1 VASAANSVCGCYN
14 SAVRILLILACA
26 LGIAVN
32 CFLYR
37 PVLGY
42 IIHGNND
49 FVCYYAAAQLSGTPA
64 LYDEP
69 AMRRAEIALG
79 DHNHAVVFTRL
90 PFYAAWISPLRFFN
104 FDLAYLLWQALSLS
118 GVLLFIWF
126 WPSPDR
132 WITALVCC
140 WSLPLLEA
148 FISGQDVTLLLAAL
162 AVSMWL
168 RSRGRHFAAGCAFA
182 VCSVKY
188 HLFLTFPLLLLV
200 RRMGRFTAGL
210 AAGGAVLAVWSFGV
224 AGWSWPRP
232 YIAILTRP
240 DTTPDWTGMPNIRG
254 MVVGLAHDR
263 LWELLGAAL
272 VLIAAWI
279 VIRGKQD
286 SLAIAATLASGLLL
300 GHHAFLRDAVLLLPV
315 CLLMW
320 QSSCGAPC
328 RAIALLMFSPLPY
341 LLFLLP
347 DPPLRPAVLIPLPL
361 LAMAAATLYSQPSVL
376 WGSHSWLTPAFSRRP
391 RKR

>member
-1 VASAANSVCGCYN
+1 M
-14 SAVRILLILACA
+14 RIPLILACA

-42 IIHGNND
+42 ILHGNND
-49 FVCYYAAAQLSGTPA
+49 FVCYYAAAQLSGTPG
-64 LYDEP
+64 LYNEA
-69 AMRRAEIALG
+69 AMRRAELALG
-79 DHNHAVVFTRL
+79 DHQHAVVFTRL
-90 PFYAAWISPLRFFN
+90 PFYAAWISPLRFFD

-126 WPSPDR
+126 WPSGDR
-132 WITALVCC
+132 WLNALVCC

-168 RSRGRHFAAGCAFA
+168 RSRGRDFAAGCALA

-188 HLFLTFPLLLLV
+188 HLFLTLPLLLLA
-200 RRMGRFTAGL
+200 RRLGRFTAGL
-210 AAGGAVLAVWSFGV
+210 AAAGAVLAAWSFAV

-240 DTTPDWTGMPNIRG
+240 DTTPDWNGMPNLRG
-254 MVVGLAHDR
+254 LFVGLAHDR

-279 VIRGKQD
+279 VIRGKQE

-328 RAIALLMFSPLPY
+328 RAVALLMFSPLPF

-347 DPPLRPAVLIPLPL
+347 NPPLPPAVFIPFPL
-361 LAMAAATLYSQPSVL
+361 LAMAAVTLYSTSRDRKGAQR
-376 WGSHSWLTPAFSRRP
+376 TPAPAQVLRSEPRP
-391 RKR
+391 